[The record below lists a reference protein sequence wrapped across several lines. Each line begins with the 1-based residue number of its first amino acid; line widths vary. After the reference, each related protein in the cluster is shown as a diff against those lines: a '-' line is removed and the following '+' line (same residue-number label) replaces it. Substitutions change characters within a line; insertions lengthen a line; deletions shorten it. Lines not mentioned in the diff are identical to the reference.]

1 MTVLYV
7 ASDQEGAGKT
17 ALCAALAQI
26 MKRKGNK
33 VAIFKPVA
41 SAGQNANPDLDT
53 ETYRKLLDQTSE
65 DQPLDLSSAGLTPE
79 LLEQAKAAFDRVSD
93 GADVVVVEGSSGLSA
108 SDAKTLVEALDAKV
122 VIVSRYDRDLSAFQM
137 KPWQAVF
144 GKRIVGYVINGLTRY
159 AGTEANAKLPSAME
173 SEGLR
178 LLGII
183 PEDRRLLG
191 VTVNT
196 IMEHLEGRLISRD
209 GDVESLVE
217 HFMVL
222 GLTMDPGELYFG
234 LRENKAVIVRGDR
247 PDIQMAALATPT
259 SCLVCTRGV
268 EPIEYVRYEAEQEE
282 VPLIVVESDTLATMD
297 AMNGL
302 LDRARFDH
310 PRKLT
315 RFTELL
321 EQHIDLPVIFQSL
334 GLES

>member
-26 MKRKGNK
+26 MKRKGNN
-33 VAIFKPVA
+33 VAIFKPMA
-41 SAGQNANPDLDT
+41 SADQDVDSDPDT
-53 ETYRKLLDQTSE
+53 ETYRKLLDQVV
-65 DQPLDLSSAGLTPE
+65 DGKPLGLSSGGLTPE
-79 LLEQAKAAFDRVSD
+79 LLEQAKSAFNNVSE
-93 GADVVVVEGSSGLSA
+93 GADVVIVEGSSGLSA
-108 SDAKTLVEALDAKV
+108 SDAKTLVEAFDAKV
-122 VIVSRYDRDLSAFQM
+122 IVVSRYDRELSSSQM

-144 GKRIVGYVINGLTRY
+144 GKRIVGYVINGLTLY
-159 AGTEANAKLPSAME
+159 ASTEANTKLPSTMK
-173 SEGLR
+173 SDGLP

-196 IMEHLEGRLISRD
+196 IMEHLEGRLISRG
-209 GDVESLVE
+209 GDMESLVE
-217 HFMVL
+217 HFMAL

-247 PDIQMAALATPT
+247 PDIQMAALATST
-259 SCLVCTRGV
+259 SCLVCTRGI
-268 EPIEYVRYEAEQEE
+268 EPIEYVQYEAEQEE
-282 VPLIVVESDTLATMD
+282 VPLIVVESDTLATMN
-297 AMNGL
+297 AVNGL
-302 LDRARFDH
+302 LDKARFDH
-310 PRKLT
+310 HRKLT

-321 EQHIDLPVIFQSL
+321 EQHINLPALFQSL